1 MKIKELT
8 DAELSS
14 IATIL
19 YELEQQI
26 ETTFYS
32 NVENEFEYDDAVA
45 EMFNYD
51 NNFIDI
57 ELKFGEQTEQYKID
71 RETMKLID

>member
-19 YELEQQI
+19 YELEQEI

-57 ELKFGEQTEQYKID
+57 ELKFGEQTEQYKIN
-71 RETMKLID
+71 RETMELID